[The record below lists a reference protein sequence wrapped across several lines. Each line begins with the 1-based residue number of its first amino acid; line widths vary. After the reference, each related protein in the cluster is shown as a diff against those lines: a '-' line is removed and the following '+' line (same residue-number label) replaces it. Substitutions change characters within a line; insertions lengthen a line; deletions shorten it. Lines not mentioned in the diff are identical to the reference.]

1 MTLFFIGDSKLGIY
15 VCKHA
20 DVQLKLA
27 ETWRVDK
34 CHIIVCKVS
43 IFIFPGGTVIE
54 IINRNTDLT
63 DPCFCQVMYG
73 KCKMVTP
80 QVQTGGNMEP
90 TPNFDCHI
98 SQDKPNP
105 NDPLELQITKSMV
118 YIRNTNMKMHELYNS
133 KLFRIGIIAEN
144 ST

>member
-54 IINRNTDLT
+54 IINRNTDST

-133 KLFRIGIIAEN
+133 KLFRIGIIAEY